1 MQTSA
6 VSSSLE
12 VASWFLS
19 RAQDEGQLLEHEK
32 LQYLLFLSQFHY
44 LSTHPNVLLMPSLFI
59 QERHSCF
66 EPNIACL
73 HQSGLL
79 TDFPIRFDKEI
90 SNFLGSLIGI
100 MVVVV
105 FLLITGLFLW
115 VFQSD
120 FNVMTFGY
128 ANLDSLFILAPW
140 VFLFL
145 VPAVTMRSFAEER
158 RTGTI
163 EMLLTKPLSDW
174 QIVTGKY
181 FAGVVLVIIA
191 LLPTLIYYI
200 SIYQLSLPVGNVDN
214 GGFWGSYIGLFFLSA
229 TFVSIGLF
237 CSSVTNNQ
245 ILAFILSVFLCGF
258 LYLGFDLIYS
268 MALFG
273 KVDLFIQQLGMAN
286 HYSSMSRGVI
296 DTRDLIY
303 FLSVIVLFLS
313 LTKLTLSIR
322 KW

>member
-1 MQTSA
+1 MHCLRKKSA
-6 VSSSLE
+6 I
-12 VASWFLS
+12 F
-19 RAQDEGQLLEHEK
+19 RLLDRNNGCCCV
-32 LQYLLFLSQFHY
+32 F
-44 LSTHPNVLLMPSLFI
+44 THN
-59 QERHSCF
+59 
-66 EPNIACL
+66 
-73 HQSGLL
+73 
-79 TDFPIRFDKEI
+79 RF
-90 SNFLGSLIGI
+90 
-100 MVVVV
+100 V
-105 FLLITGLFLW
+105 LW

-214 GGFWGSYIGLFFLSA
+214 GGFG
-229 TFVSIGLF
+229 
-237 CSSVTNNQ
+237 
-245 ILAFILSVFLCGF
+245 
-258 LYLGFDLIYS
+258 DLI
-268 MALFG
+268 
-273 KVDLFIQQLGMAN
+273 
-286 HYSSMSRGVI
+286 
-296 DTRDLIY
+296 
-303 FLSVIVLFLS
+303 
-313 LTKLTLSIR
+313 
-322 KW
+322 

>member
-1 MQTSA
+1 MYA
-6 VSSSLE
+6 
-12 VASWFLS
+12 
-19 RAQDEGQLLEHEK
+19 
-32 LQYLLFLSQFHY
+32 LFK
-44 LSTHPNVLLMPSLFI
+44 
-59 QERHSCF
+59 
-66 EPNIACL
+66 
-73 HQSGLL
+73 
-79 TDFPIRFDKEI
+79 KEI

-214 GGFWGSYIGLFFLSA
+214 GGFG
-229 TFVSIGLF
+229 
-237 CSSVTNNQ
+237 
-245 ILAFILSVFLCGF
+245 
-258 LYLGFDLIYS
+258 DLI
-268 MALFG
+268 
-273 KVDLFIQQLGMAN
+273 
-286 HYSSMSRGVI
+286 
-296 DTRDLIY
+296 
-303 FLSVIVLFLS
+303 
-313 LTKLTLSIR
+313 
-322 KW
+322 

>member
-1 MQTSA
+1 MYA
-6 VSSSLE
+6 
-12 VASWFLS
+12 
-19 RAQDEGQLLEHEK
+19 
-32 LQYLLFLSQFHY
+32 LFK
-44 LSTHPNVLLMPSLFI
+44 
-59 QERHSCF
+59 
-66 EPNIACL
+66 
-73 HQSGLL
+73 
-79 TDFPIRFDKEI
+79 KEI

-174 QIVTGKY
+174 QIVAGKY

>member
-1 MQTSA
+1 
-6 VSSSLE
+6 
-12 VASWFLS
+12 
-19 RAQDEGQLLEHEK
+19 
-32 LQYLLFLSQFHY
+32 
-44 LSTHPNVLLMPSLFI
+44 
-59 QERHSCF
+59 
-66 EPNIACL
+66 
-73 HQSGLL
+73 
-79 TDFPIRFDKEI
+79 
-90 SNFLGSLIGI
+90 
-100 MVVVV
+100 
-105 FLLITGLFLW
+105 
-115 VFQSD
+115 
-120 FNVMTFGY
+120 
-128 ANLDSLFILAPW
+128 
-140 VFLFL
+140 
-145 VPAVTMRSFAEER
+145 
-158 RTGTI
+158 
-163 EMLLTKPLSDW
+163 MLLTKPLSDW